1 MKKLLIL
8 IISATFLTACVS
20 TPKLGNYANDPNGM
34 WEQGKKYSE
43 KGEKLIIKGEKT
55 LEKSRT
61 ELREGEALIQI
72 ASDTIIRSRQSYQL
86 ESQQIGASTSPK
98 EIQYEADRLTA
109 IGDKWEDAIDDVKKG
124 NSMITKSKKL
134 QTEAQAMIKEGREL
148 VETGSNFIRNSQRMR
163 LELPLLTETKI

>member
-20 TPKLGNYANDPNGM
+20 TPKLGDYANDPNGM

-134 QTEAQAMIKEGREL
+134 QTEAQAMIKERA
-148 VETGSNFIRNSQRMR
+148 SSK
-163 LELPLLTETKI
+163 LT